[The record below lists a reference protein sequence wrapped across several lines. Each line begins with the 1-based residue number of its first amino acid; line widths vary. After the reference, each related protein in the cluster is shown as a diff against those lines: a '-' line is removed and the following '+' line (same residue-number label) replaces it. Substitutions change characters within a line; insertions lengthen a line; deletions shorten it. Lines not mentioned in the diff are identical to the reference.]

1 MRTPA
6 LSNHRA
12 ARNRLGRWPRWRRWW
27 PVWGGLVWRAVE
39 GAGPRATSDV
49 PLVAVEAELHFH
61 SRLELPTPGLISRRV
76 NSIGEGLTQWQSEL
90 GYPVA
95 DVKQSVV
102 SLLEAVSLRR
112 TVLHVVERTI
122 GRTLGR
128 LASVETSHLGR
139 SKLESRRQR
148 GKPPQCSHCHS

>member
-1 MRTPA
+1 M
-6 LSNHRA
+6 
-12 ARNRLGRWPRWRRWW
+12 
-27 PVWGGLVWRAVE
+27 E

-102 SLLEAVSLRR
+102 SLVEAVSLRR

-122 GRTLGR
+122 GQIVRDSIILRRASSHVVRVR
-128 LASVETSHLGR
+128 LHIIGNMRIKNV
-139 SKLESRRQR
+139 
-148 GKPPQCSHCHS
+148 GKSQSCMFLNYGLFRNRP

>member
-1 MRTPA
+1 MW
-6 LSNHRA
+6 RA
-12 ARNRLGRWPRWRRWW
+12 R
-27 PVWGGLVWRAVE
+27 GLVWRAVE

-95 DVKQSVV
+95 DQTV
-102 SLLEAVSLRR
+102 SSQF
-112 TVLHVVERTI
+112 
-122 GRTLGR
+122 GRGSIIKKDSITR
-128 LASVETSHLGR
+128 CRENYWT
-139 SKLESRRQR
+139 
-148 GKPPQCSHCHS
+148 HSWKVGEC